1 MIALLREVD
10 FYQTRKNAR
19 RVLKKYRRFERIAGA
34 ALIDVRSPII
44 TDMPKSKSHDNGSE
58 NALLHLINAEAE
70 RDAIVA
76 GLMGLRLTN
85 RQVLFYTF
93 CSKDPFTNQRIADE
107 LGYSVRQIERM
118 KSEALV
124 EFAES
129 YKNGRLIEYT

>member
-19 RVLKKYRRFERIAGA
+19 KVLKKFRRYERIAGA

-44 TDMPKSKSHDNGSE
+44 SDMPKKTSNENGTE
-58 NALLHLINAEAE
+58 KAMLHLINAEAE
-70 RDAIVA
+70 RDAIIA
-76 GLMGLRLTN
+76 GLMSLRLTN
-85 RQVLFYTF
+85 RQVLYYTF
-93 CSKDPFTNQRIADE
+93 CSKDPFSNQRIADE

-129 YKNGRLIEYT
+129 YKKGKLIEYS